1 MNWSQLRHSRDFH
14 AAWIGAALLALAI
27 WFDVVW
33 IGLLIVVM
41 AGAAVLLGDWLV
53 SVWTRPERDR
63 RDQD

>member
-14 AAWIGAALLALAI
+14 AAWIGAVLLALAI

-41 AGAAVLLGDWLV
+41 AGAAVLFGDWLV